1 MEWRVHVECALLV
14 KSLSYFLYSN
24 WWLRYITN
32 NQTLITN
39 SSLPRKN
46 STEYT
51 ERFFGMTYTM
61 TKGDISWKW
70 SVIMWTRLFR
80 QGLVT
85 GSTVLLEKLMRSAV
99 PEIPRIKL
107 SSSLPHS
114 EEPATVQ
121 ILNKITHFQ
130 PFFQR
135 FIDILSLHLSLSL
148 TGAGFSSHY
157 SCTHMPFTLHDLS
170 ILQHH
175 HKQRSHRT

>member
-51 ERFFGMTYTM
+51 ERFFGMTYAM

-70 SVIMWTRLFR
+70 SVIMWTGLFR

-85 GSTVLLEKLMRSAV
+85 GSTVLLEKLMRSPV
-99 PEIPRIKL
+99 PEIPRINPLKPELNPICYLLALLGAHHFLHVSRIRVKL
-107 SSSLPHS
+107 LTFRRLMSYIYGAP
-114 EEPATVQ
+114 
-121 ILNKITHFQ
+121 IL
-130 PFFQR
+130 
-135 FIDILSLHLSLSL
+135 DVS
-148 TGAGFSSHY
+148 
-157 SCTHMPFTLHDLS
+157 
-170 ILQHH
+170 
-175 HKQRSHRT
+175 RSHTTTQHSR